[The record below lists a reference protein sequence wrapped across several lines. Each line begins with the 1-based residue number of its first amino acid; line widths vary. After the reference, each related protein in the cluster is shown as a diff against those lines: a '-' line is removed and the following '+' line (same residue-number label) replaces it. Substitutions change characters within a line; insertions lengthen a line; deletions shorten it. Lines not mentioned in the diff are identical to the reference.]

1 MPLLL
6 EEGELQRSYKTL
18 LKKKNARQ
26 LDKTIYLILFL
37 LMSSDFASTIVNTS
51 ILRNPYCPRPYMQ
64 PCSLTQSKL
73 KAQPHPQFVYMQ
85 PCCLTP
91 SKLEA

>member
-37 LMSSDFASTIVNTS
+37 LMSSDIASTIVNTS

-64 PCSLTQSKL
+64 PSSLTQSKL
-73 KAQPHPQFVYMQ
+73 KVGMDTSGARAP
-85 PCCLTP
+85 
-91 SKLEA
+91 

>member
-51 ILRNPYCPRPYMQ
+51 ILRNPYCPRPYIQ
-64 PCSLTQSKL
+64 PYSLTQSKH

-85 PCCLTP
+85 PCCLTQ